1 MEAETILAKEISA
14 AGIKARYDSSCKRLL
29 SQKVFLA
36 RIMKECLIE
45 YQDCSIDQIIDQYI
59 EGEPSVEKIP
69 VAPDETNPVIQG
81 IRSEDTSITEGTV
94 TYDIRF
100 LAYAPV
106 SGERIR
112 LIINVESQNRW
123 SPGYPLLKRAIY
135 YCSRMISA
143 QYGTEFTNSQ
153 YGQIAKVYSIWICPS
168 PPQDHQ
174 HTITRY
180 RMTEENVVGNVRE
193 PVSHYDLMTVIML
206 GLGDPENIQD
216 DNVLRLLSVLLMPK
230 IGDAEKKRILQEE
243 FAIPMTEDLER
254 SIDQMCNLSEG
265 VMAKGRAEGRKE
277 GRAEATV
284 TLIRN
289 LMDSASISIEKAMSM
304 LKISEEDREKYIEL
318 LEKQ

>member
-1 MEAETILAKEISA
+1 M
-14 AGIKARYDSSCKRLL
+14 
-29 SQKVFLA
+29 
-36 RIMKECLIE
+36 
-45 YQDCSIDQIIDQYI
+45 
-59 EGEPSVEKIP
+59 
-69 VAPDETNPVIQG
+69 
-81 IRSEDTSITEGTV
+81 RSEDATITEGTV

-112 LIINVESQNRW
+112 LIINVESQNKW
-123 SPGYPLLKRAIY
+123 SPGYPLLKRAVY

-206 GLGDPENIQD
+206 GLGDPEDIQD
-216 DNVLRLLSVLLMPK
+216 DNILRLLSVLLMPK
-230 IGDAEKKRILQEE
+230 IDDAEKKRILQDE

-265 VMAKGRAEGRKE
+265 VMARGRAE
-277 GRAEATV
+277 GRAEATA

-289 LMDSASISIEKAMSM
+289 LMDSASISLEKAMSM

-318 LEKQ
+318 LAKQ